1 MLRICPNSPQDYIT
15 NCDSGTA
22 THSLVMY
29 RAVSGSLVFGAGT
42 VQWSWGLDPYR
53 DTETGVPP
61 ERANPTNIRVGR
73 DQMGAER
80 DIQQA
85 TLNLFMDMGVE
96 ARVED
101 LGGGL
106 MRPSGPDKTSSPPSV
121 SFTSPYFGEV
131 RFSSSLVVE
140 GTASKSDGGV
150 VAAVEYSLSSAP
162 ASWHPANFTRVSR
175 EECNW
180 TLKLGEGAPG
190 YEMESLGAK
199 IVPGLST
206 VLTVRAVDDN
216 YNVGPSAKLFLT
228 MVPDPWSLD

>member
-1 MLRICPNSPQDYIT
+1 
-15 NCDSGTA
+15 
-22 THSLVMY
+22 MY
-29 RAVSGSLVFGAGT
+29 RSTSGSLVFGAGT

-96 ARVED
+96 AGVED

-106 MRPSGPDKTSSPPSV
+106 IRPSGPDKASSPPSV
-121 SFTSPYFGEV
+121 SFTSPYFGDIT
-131 RFSSSLVVE
+131 FSSSLVVE

-162 ASWHPANFTRVSR
+162 TSWHPANFTRVSG
-175 EECNW
+175 EEWNW

-206 VLTVRAVDDN
+206 VLTVRAVDDS
-216 YNVGPSAKLFLT
+216 YNVGPSAELFLT
-228 MVPDPWSLD
+228 LVP